1 MTPCTSSN
9 ILALLLVLHA
19 ALVVSHQ
26 IYPPTV
32 FNLAKGPP
40 LSAAVLAERQ
50 AAIREAFL
58 HAWNGYSE
66 YAWGADELL
75 PISKKP
81 GYSRYFQL
89 QLDEHVDKEPTIVDG
104 LDTALIMS
112 LTDEYQ
118 QARAWVASINWKK
131 TSQLSKTFE
140 TNIRYLGGL
149 LSAYELTGDNLYLDQ
164 SISLADQVIMPAFDT
179 PLGIPFQYVNVST
192 GTPVNSYGAAI
203 LAEIGTLQL
212 ELNRLTQLTGNP
224 SYTAKGQVV
233 IDFLAK
239 QPSKPPGLF
248 PISLDPVTGRWTD
261 GSITVGG
268 GGDSFY
274 EYLIKNYLLTG
285 ESWSQYKD
293 MWTVAVDSMMQYMS
307 STSAYHPALLWL
319 ANLKGGICFLPG
331 NILLGGTLFNNNTV
345 IEFATRLMHSCYQA
359 WACTPTGIAPE
370 GWAWIDQRQVSST
383 GVPLVAI
390 NKRDEMRQRKWG
402 FYVKDPRYAL
412 RPETIESLFYF
423 YRLTGDS
430 KYQDAA
436 WHLFQAINST
446 SRTPVGFS
454 KIEDVTKSDGGKFID
469 MQESFFLA
477 ETLKYLYLIFSPPSM
492 ISLNEWVFN
501 TEGHPFKLGRPVE
514 IQAI

>member
-224 SYTAKGQVV
+224 SYAAKGQVV

-261 GSITVGG
+261 GMGLIFLHARRRIAKFRFGAPVCLSNSIPVMLNNRILCHL
-268 GGDSFY
+268 
-274 EYLIKNYLLTG
+274 EQYLIKNYLLTG

-390 NKRDEMRQRKWG
+390 DKRDEMRQRKWG

-412 RPETIESLFYF
+412 RPG
-423 YRLTGDS
+423 R
-430 KYQDAA
+430 
-436 WHLFQAINST
+436 W
-446 SRTPVGFS
+446 
-454 KIEDVTKSDGGKFID
+454 
-469 MQESFFLA
+469 
-477 ETLKYLYLIFSPPSM
+477 
-492 ISLNEWVFN
+492 ISI
-501 TEGHPFKLGRPVE
+501 PFE
-514 IQAI
+514 Y